1 MSKRLTVLMCV
12 LILTGFATLA
22 TAQPAAQPSQA
33 ALESAIFMSQ
43 ESCPQPTTLSGLLV
57 PAPVLM
63 AGPCQGWLYGS
74 CDRRAD
80 CTGFFCPLGEVKT
93 CVGGTGSGCNGT
105 CECVP

>member
-1 MSKRLTVLMCV
+1 MTKNLTALMFA
-12 LILTGFATLA
+12 LILIGFGSLA
-22 TAQPAAQPSQA
+22 AAEPAAQPSQA
-33 ALESAIFMSQ
+33 ALESAIFMSEGACAQ
-43 ESCPQPTTLSGLLV
+43 TLSGLLV
-57 PAPVLM
+57 PAPM
-63 AGPCQGWLYGS
+63 PMTACQGGLYGS